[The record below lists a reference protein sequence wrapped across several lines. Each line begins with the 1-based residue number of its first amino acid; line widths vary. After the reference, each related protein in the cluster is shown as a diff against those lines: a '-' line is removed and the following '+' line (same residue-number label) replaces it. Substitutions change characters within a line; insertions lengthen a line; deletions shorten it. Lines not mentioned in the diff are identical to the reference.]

1 MLTRT
6 ESTSLRHHLQIRLS
20 DVENRWKNLKEKISE
35 RQKNLGKLMPSVFH
49 YVEVREQIVTWIC
62 KNEKKFNELISEMSV
77 VSDITV
83 MAEKQEQLKVHNI
96 NIYTNIATLM
106 NKMKYGLAPS
116 IVDELFKQKSI
127 SYSPRNS
134 DFDIPTFNT
143 INCGKHSLRYQVSH
157 IRSKLDNKLKG
168 SSNIES
174 QFKKNIRK
182 KDLTSL
188 LNNNNSCCNLCN
200 S

>member
-1 MLTRT
+1 MLTQT
-6 ESTSLRHHLQIRLS
+6 ESTSLRHHLQIRMS
-20 DVENRWKNLKEKISE
+20 DVEDRWKNLKEKISE
-35 RQKNLGKLMPSVFH
+35 RQKNLGKLMPSVFC

-83 MAEKQEQLKVHNI
+83 MAENQEQLKVH
-96 NIYTNIATLM
+96 
-106 NKMKYGLAPS
+106 KYRYVNVQNEIWFAPS
-116 IVDELFKQKSI
+116 IVDELFKQKRT
-127 SYSPRNS
+127 SYPLRNR
-134 DFDIPTFNT
+134 DFDIPTFNS
-143 INCGKHSLRYQVSH
+143 INYGKHSLRYQGPH
-157 IRSKLDNKLKG
+157 IWSKLDNKLKG
-168 SSNIES
+168 SLNTVS
-174 QFKKNIRK
+174 FKKKFRK

>member
-83 MAEKQEQLKVHNI
+83 MAEKQEQLKVRKYQYIHKYRYI
-96 NIYTNIATLM
+96 NEQNEIW
-106 NKMKYGLAPS
+106 
-116 IVDELFKQKSI
+116 
-127 SYSPRNS
+127 PR
-134 DFDIPTFNT
+134 TEY
-143 INCGKHSLRYQVSH
+143 C
-157 IRSKLDNKLKG
+157 
-168 SSNIES
+168 
-174 QFKKNIRK
+174 
-182 KDLTSL
+182 
-188 LNNNNSCCNLCN
+188 
-200 S
+200 

>member
-1 MLTRT
+1 MLTQT
-6 ESTSLRHHLQIRLS
+6 ESTSLRHHLQIRMS
-20 DVENRWKNLKEKISE
+20 DVEDRWKNLKEKISE
-35 RQKNLGKLMPSVFH
+35 RQKNLGKLMPSVFC

-83 MAEKQEQLKVHNI
+83 MAENQEQLKVH
-96 NIYTNIATLM
+96 
-106 NKMKYGLAPS
+106 KYRYVNVQNEIWFAPS
-116 IVDELFKQKSI
+116 IVDELFKQKRT
-127 SYSPRNS
+127 SYPFRNR
-134 DFDIPTFNT
+134 DFDIPTFNS
-143 INCGKHSLRYQVSH
+143 INYGKHSLRYQGPH
-157 IRSKLDNKLKG
+157 IWSKLDNKLKG
-168 SSNIES
+168 SLNTVS
-174 QFKKNIRK
+174 FKKKFRK

>member
-1 MLTRT
+1 MLTQT
-6 ESTSLRHHLQIRLS
+6 ESTSLRHHLQIRMS
-20 DVENRWKNLKEKISE
+20 DVEDRWKNLKEKISE
-35 RQKNLGKLMPSVFH
+35 RQKNLGKLMPSVFC

-83 MAEKQEQLKVHNI
+83 MAENQEQLKVH
-96 NIYTNIATLM
+96 
-106 NKMKYGLAPS
+106 KYRYVNVQNEIWFAPS
-116 IVDELFKQKSI
+116 IVDELFKQKRT
-127 SYSPRNS
+127 SYPLRNR
-134 DFDIPTFNT
+134 DFDISTFNS
-143 INCGKHSLRYQVSH
+143 INYGKHSLRYQGPH
-157 IRSKLDNKLKG
+157 IWSKLDNKLKG
-168 SSNIES
+168 SLNTVS
-174 QFKKNIRK
+174 FKKKFRK

>member
-83 MAEKQEQLKVHNI
+83 MAEKQEQLKVHKYQYIHKYRYI
-96 NIYTNIATLM
+96 NEQNEIW
-106 NKMKYGLAPS
+106 
-116 IVDELFKQKSI
+116 
-127 SYSPRNS
+127 PR
-134 DFDIPTFNT
+134 TGY
-143 INCGKHSLRYQVSH
+143 C
-157 IRSKLDNKLKG
+157 
-168 SSNIES
+168 
-174 QFKKNIRK
+174 
-182 KDLTSL
+182 
-188 LNNNNSCCNLCN
+188 
-200 S
+200 